1 MRRAAI
7 WVLAL
12 GLAACVKEVP
22 AADDGEATF
31 NDPGLSA
38 SNLNEVSCATCHATT
53 KEAPEGHLFA
63 GETMWGVTTRT
74 RYWGGQAVTLPDA
87 IDQCL
92 EYFMRGQ
99 ALDTDS
105 LESRALHE
113 YLRSLG
119 PDEPAEERPFTVVNR
134 IEGLPP
140 GDATR
145 GATVWAE
152 ACQECHGE
160 IHTGEGRLPG
170 RDLEEIIF
178 PEYALTEYPEIF
190 ADFPPGLVVVEK
202 VRHGG
207 FFTTAGVMPLFSLE
221 RLSDEQ
227 LGDVLTYL
235 GLPSLAEE

>member
-1 MRRAAI
+1 MSRVAI
-7 WVLAL
+7 CGLAL
-12 GLAACVKEVP
+12 ALAACVKEVP
-22 AADDGEATF
+22 AADKGEDMF

-53 KEAPEGHLFA
+53 AEEPA
-63 GETMWGVTTRT
+63 GRRLSGYTMWGVTTRT
-74 RYWGGQAVTLPDA
+74 RYWGGQEVTLVDA

-92 EYFMRGQ
+92 VYFMRGQ
-99 ALDTDS
+99 PLDTTS

-113 YLRSLG
+113 YLRTLG
-119 PDEPAEERPFTVVNR
+119 PDVAAEEKPYTIVER
-134 IEGLPP
+134 IEGVPD

-160 IHTGEGRLPG
+160 IHTGNGRLPG
-170 RDLEEIIF
+170 RDLEEIVF
-178 PEYALTEYPEIF
+178 PEYATTEYPSLF
-190 ADFPPGLVVVEK
+190 PDDPPGLVVVEK

-207 FFTTAGVMPLFSLE
+207 YFNTAGVMPPFSTE

-227 LGDVLTYL
+227 LGDVLAYL
-235 GLPSLAEE
+235 GLTSLSPE